1 MVSCDVACHVMSC
14 HLMLWSRHLMGCDCL
29 CCVMSHACMRCHGD
43 ELLTV
48 VPGNRKECYELRMPL
63 VVRSRRVVQSVTMW
77 WPKELLCTTKY
88 YASTTL

>member
-1 MVSCDVACHVMSC
+1 MIACVASCHMHACDVMVMSC
-14 HLMLWSRHLMGCDCL
+14 
-29 CCVMSHACMRCHGD
+29 
-43 ELLTV
+43 LLTV
-48 VPGNRKECYELRMPL
+48 APGNRMECYELRMPL